1 MSSPMAGYLD
11 LIGRVPLLSAAE
23 EITLGNQVQAG
34 QQLQAELADRQ
45 PTGPE
50 RRTLRAAQR
59 AKGRMVEAN
68 LRLVVSISR
77 RYGGNGIDQIDLCQ
91 EGTLGLIRA
100 VEKFDPA
107 RGYKFS
113 TYAFWWIRQAM
124 QRAVDSYSR
133 TIRIPVQLGE
143 LHRRAAAII
152 HHQRAT
158 TGSAPSLAELAE
170 ALGHSVER
178 VRDALVHAQDIAS
191 LDSRV
196 RSQDGCELGELQRC
210 TGPTPD
216 EVLDRDTHREELIL
230 AVERGMSQMTEAQR
244 EVIARRFGL
253 NGGEQET
260 LAAIGAAMGVT
271 RERVRQQ
278 ESRAMAIIRRSA
290 STARD
295 LLAD

>member
-1 MSSPMAGYLD
+1 MSTPMAAYLD
-11 LIGRVPLLSAAE
+11 LVGRVPLLSAAE

-34 QQLQAELADRQ
+34 QRLQQEMGDAN
-45 PTGPE
+45 PTRE
-50 RRTLRAAQR
+50 QRRILRAAQR
-59 AKGRMVEAN
+59 AKSRMVQAN
-68 LRLVVSISR
+68 LRLVVAVSR

-113 TYAFWWIRQAM
+113 TYGFWWIRQAM

-133 TIRIPVQLGE
+133 AIRIPVQLGE
-143 LHRRAAAII
+143 ISRKAAAIV

-158 TGSAPSLAELAE
+158 TGSTPSLAELAKQ
-170 ALGHSVER
+170 LGHSVER
-178 VRDALVHAQDIAS
+178 IRDALVHAQDITS

-196 RSQDGCELGELQRC
+196 RSQEGCELSELQRC
-210 TGPTPD
+210 QGPTPD

-230 AVERGMSQMTEAQR
+230 AVERGMAQMSEAQR
-244 EVIARRFGL
+244 EVIVRRFGL
-253 NGGEQET
+253 HGGEQET

-278 ESRAMAIIRRSA
+278 ESRAMEIIRRSA
-290 STARD
+290 SSARD
-295 LLAD
+295 LLDD

>member
-1 MSSPMAGYLD
+1 MAAYLD

-50 RRTLRAAQR
+50 RRILRTAQR
-59 AKGRMVEAN
+59 AKDRMIEAN
-68 LRLVVSISR
+68 LRLVVAISR

-158 TGSAPSLAELAE
+158 TGSAPSLAELADL
-170 ALGHSVER
+170 LGHSVER
-178 VRDALVHAQDIAS
+178 VRDALVFAQDIAS

-230 AVERGMSQMTEAQR
+230 AVERGMSQMTETQR

-253 NGGEQET
+253 ANGNQET
-260 LAAIGAAMGVT
+260 LQAIASDMGIT
-271 RERVRQQ
+271 RERVRQI
-278 ESRAMAIIRRSA
+278 ETRALQIVQQHAGNA
-290 STARD
+290 VP
-295 LLAD
+295 LLRE